1 MSMMRPVMS
10 WHYSKNGSQLG
21 PVTEEELKAKGSIG
35 EVLATDLVW
44 REGMADWKPLAQVP
58 DLQSVGMVPQ
68 VPQNGAMGSVPM
80 QQPYAYPEG
89 HAQQIPNYL
98 WQSIVAT
105 VLGALTCW
113 LVAMPLGIVAIV
125 FAAKVEG
132 LQRSG
137 DFAGAMSASK
147 SAKGWMIGSFA
158 CFGLCLVFI
167 IFAIVMAFAS
177 GEFK

>member
-1 MSMMRPVMS
+1 MS
-10 WHYSKNGSQLG
+10 WYYSKNGMQLG
-21 PVTEEELKAKGSIG
+21 PVAEEELLAKSKSG
-35 EVLATDLVW
+35 EVAATDLIW
-44 REGMADWKPLAQVP
+44 KEGMADWTPLGQVP
-58 DLQSVGMVPQ
+58 EFQLSASTPAAMTP
-68 VPQNGAMGSVPM
+68 PPSSMGSVPM
-80 QQPYAYPEG
+80 PQPAAYQASQMPG
-89 HAQQIPNYL
+89 NIPTYL

-137 DFAGAMSASK
+137 DFAGATSASK
-147 SAKGWMIGSFA
+147 SAKSWMLASYACLALFVLFA
-158 CFGLCLVFI
+158 IAAI
-167 IFAIVMAFAS
+167 IFAVAS